1 MAVTPDASE
10 RLFNLT
16 CALAT
21 SKRGLLKSEIFSQVQ
36 GYRERYNP
44 NNTVAI
50 NKLFERDKLDL
61 ANAGVL
67 VQAYIPAEEDA
78 NNQEYRYRIPNES
91 FIWPKDF
98 KLSAEQ
104 VGLLNLAAQV
114 WAKATISNEVDQ
126 AMMRLRALGET
137 AYDEGLLGM
146 APRIRTV
153 DSTFTALTNAIENR
167 SVISFEYRKAGTKNI
182 ENRTVQ
188 PWLLRSVG
196 GQWLLVCW
204 DEDRKATRNFLLRRI
219 VKKRIT
225 DLKRSFDKPTADQL
239 NAAELD
245 LNQLI
250 EKQIAVLRVKPNTAA
265 WVHFELDLPGVAQNG
280 NEISIHFM
288 DQELLAAD
296 LRTFAGQL
304 EVVRPQSLAQD
315 LREGLEKVVHDHA

>member
-1 MAVTPDASE
+1 MATTPDSSE

-21 SKRGLLKSEIFSQVQ
+21 TKRGLLKSEIFSQVQ

-44 NNTVAI
+44 SDTVAI
-50 NKLFERDKLDL
+50 NKLFERDKKDL
-61 ANAGVL
+61 AKSGVL
-67 VQAYIPAEEDA
+67 VQAYIPAEEDT
-78 NNQEYRYRIPNES
+78 NNQEYRYLIPNES
-91 FIWPKDF
+91 FIWPKGF

-137 AYDEGLLGM
+137 SDDEGLLGV

-153 DSTFTALTNAIENR
+153 DSNFAALTNAIENR
-167 SVISFEYRKAGTKNI
+167 STISFEYRKAGQSVET
-182 ENRTVQ
+182 RTVQ

-196 GQWLLVCW
+196 GQWLLVSW
-204 DEDRKATRNFLLRRI
+204 DEDRQATRNFLLRRI
-219 VKKRIT
+219 VKKRVT
-225 DLKRSFDKPTADQL
+225 DLQRTFTKPTSEQL
-239 NAAELD
+239 TAAERE

-250 EKQIAVLRVKPNTAA
+250 EQQVATLRVKPDTAA

-280 NEISIHFM
+280 NEISLHFM
-288 DQELLAAD
+288 DRELLASD
-296 LRTFAGQL
+296 LRAFAGQF
-304 EVVRPQSLAQD
+304 EAVRPQSLAND
-315 LREGLEKVVHDHA
+315 LRAGLEQVVHDHA